1 MGRCISGCG
10 QKKAGRTI
18 VLPAVEMLGYQ
29 ALRWWG
35 QRHLRPPSEKLKET
49 PEEFP
54 WDLRLLRVIRGW
66 EQCVLREITVR
77 EW

>member
-49 PEEFP
+49 PEERP
-54 WDLRLLRVIRGW
+54 WDL
-66 EQCVLREITVR
+66 
-77 EW
+77 